1 MNIVHFLRLLKPV
14 FVCMSLRSCC
24 TIYTPIPSYQQVK
37 SSAMIDSTC
46 TCKKYQGIVQRF
58 PFVSVCYYDQKH
70 QIEVIKRGIGWPL
83 IFIIMRSIARIRFQ
97 FHVAFNTNFLFT
109 FAQNV
114 HACLLMPVC
123 VRATN
128 GFELDDR
135 STRAK

>member
-1 MNIVHFLRLLKPV
+1 MISIISAVIAFDIVHFLRLLKPV
-14 FVCMSLRSCC
+14 FVCMSLHSCC

-83 IFIIMRSIARIRFQ
+83 VFIIMRSIARIRFQ
-97 FHVAFNTNFLFT
+97 FHVRFLLLSTQIF
-109 FAQNV
+109 
-114 HACLLMPVC
+114 CLRLLKMSMHV
-123 VRATN
+123 
-128 GFELDDR
+128 F
-135 STRAK
+135 